1 MAAIKAELA
10 AAAAKADEVL
20 IDLTQKQNTFKNIK
34 FGFFFETVVIKRTHA
49 ITTRAG
55 LTHVKVP
62 KET

>member
-34 FGFFFETVVIKRTHA
+34 FFFETVVIKRTHA